1 MGYADFLRKVPLF
14 AELPDADLQ
23 RLCSM
28 IKEVNLAPGEA
39 LFAEGD
45 PGEEAY
51 VIAEGEIEIVKI
63 SSGRDVLLAVRAS
76 GDVIGETALLEM
88 APRNATARARGAC
101 KLLAIHKTL
110 LDELVQGSASAARIM
125 FFTVLARWRATGA
138 MLRQSEKMAQLGT
151 LTAGVAHELNN
162 PAAAVQRGAGQLADA
177 LADLLVA
184 ERALASLVGPWEGP
198 TPPATGSRGETPSSP
213 TRSPAATPSLA
224 ATIEALRATVRASA
238 DRLSDLDAVTRG
250 DREEEVEAWLDARQ
264 VTDAVELA
272 PALVTLDYDA
282 GKLDR
287 LAADVGAANLPA
299 VARWLAAT
307 HLVWNRLAEVAQ
319 GAGRISEIVKAL
331 KGYAYLDQAPVQE
344 VDVHEGIDSTLVIL
358 RHKLK
363 AGIHVARA
371 YASDLPR
378 ISAWGSELNQVW
390 TNILDNAAD
399 ALADR
404 IKDGTAQITIRTRC
418 EQDFVVVE
426 ISDNGPGIPPEIHD
440 RIFEAFFTTKPP
452 GKGTGLGLDISYR
465 IVVHRHRG
473 DLRVSSRPGDTT
485 FTVRLP
491 LNAAA
496 DRGKTAALN
505 AVPPPSDAE
514 LKAIL
519 TGVHTIAVVGLSASP
534 DRPSHQVP
542 AFLKQRGYRIIPVNP
557 TLSDALG
564 EKAYPELLAVPDA
577 IDAVLVFVRSEAVPG
592 VVEQAIEI
600 GARTIWMQEGIVNLE
615 AAARARAAGLSV
627 VMDRCMRA
635 TWQRLLAPG

>member
-28 IKEVNLAPGEA
+28 IKEVNLASGET

-63 SSGRDVLLAVRAS
+63 SSGRDVLLAVRTS

-88 APRNATARARGAC
+88 APRSATARARGAC

-110 LDELVQGSASAARIM
+110 LDELVQSSASAARIM
-125 FFTVLARWRATGA
+125 FFTVLARWRATGV

-162 PAAAVQRGAGQLADA
+162 PAAAVQRGASQLADA
-177 LADLLVA
+177 LSDLLAA
-184 ERALASLVGPWEGP
+184 ERALVEPLATASFAL
-198 TPPATGSRGETPSSP
+198 
-213 TRSPAATPSLA
+213 
-224 ATIEALRATVRASA
+224 TIDALRTAVRASA
-238 DRLSDLDAVTRG
+238 DRLSDLDALTRG
-250 DREEEVEAWLDARQ
+250 DREEQVEAWLDGRQ
-264 VTDAVELA
+264 VADAVELA
-272 PALVTLDYDA
+272 PTLVTLDYDVE
-282 GKLDR
+282 KLDR

-363 AGIHVARA
+363 AGIHVVRD
-371 YASDLPR
+371 YAPDLPR

-390 TNILDNAAD
+390 TNILDNTAD

-404 IKDGTAQITIRTRC
+404 VKDGSAEITIRTRC
-418 EQDFVVVE
+418 EPDFVVVE
-426 ISDNGPGIPPEIHD
+426 ISDNGPGIPPGIQD
-440 RIFEAFFTTKPP
+440 RIFDAFFTTKPP

-485 FTVRLP
+485 FTIRLP

-496 DRGKTAALN
+496 DPAKAPALN

-519 TGVHTIAVVGLSASP
+519 TGVHTIAVVGLSGTT
-534 DRPSHQVP
+534 DRPAHQVP
-542 AFLKQRGYRIIPVNP
+542 AFLKKHGYRVIPVNP
-557 TLSDALG
+557 TLTEALG
-564 EKAYPELLAVPDA
+564 EKAYPELRAVPDA
-577 IDAVLVFVRSEAVPG
+577 IDAVLVFVRSEAVPP

-615 AAARARAAGLSV
+615 AAARARAAGLNV

-635 TWQRLLAPG
+635 TWQRLLAPR

>member
-28 IKEVNLAPGEA
+28 IKEVNLASGET

-63 SSGRDVLLAVRAS
+63 SSGRDVLLAVRTS

-88 APRNATARARGAC
+88 APRSATARARGAC

-125 FFTVLARWRATGA
+125 FFTVLARWRATGV

-162 PAAAVQRGAGQLADA
+162 PAAAVQRGASQLADA
-177 LADLLVA
+177 LADLLAA
-184 ERALASLVGPWEGP
+184 ERALVEPL
-198 TPPATGSRGETPSSP
+198 
-213 TRSPAATPSLA
+213 ATPSFAL
-224 ATIEALRATVRASA
+224 TIDALRTAVRASA
-238 DRLSDLDAVTRG
+238 DRLSDLDALTRG
-250 DREEEVEAWLDARQ
+250 DREEQVEAWLDGRQ
-264 VTDAVELA
+264 VADAVELA
-272 PALVTLDYDA
+272 PTLVTLDYDV

-363 AGIHVARA
+363 AGIHVVRD
-371 YASDLPR
+371 YAPDLPR

-404 IKDGTAQITIRTRC
+404 IKDGSAEIAIRTRC
-418 EQDFVVVE
+418 EPDFVVVE
-426 ISDNGPGIPPEIHD
+426 ISDNGPGIPPGIQD
-440 RIFEAFFTTKPP
+440 RIFDAFFTTKPP

-485 FTVRLP
+485 FTIRLP

-496 DRGKTAALN
+496 DPANAPALN

-519 TGVHTIAVVGLSASP
+519 TGVHTIAVVGLSGTA
-534 DRPSHQVP
+534 DRPAHQVP
-542 AFLKQRGYRIIPVNP
+542 AFLKKHGYRVIPVNP
-557 TLSDALG
+557 TLTEALG
-564 EKAYPELLAVPDA
+564 EKAYPELRAVPDA
-577 IDAVLVFVRSEAVPG
+577 IDAVLVFVRSEAVPP

-615 AAARARAAGLSV
+615 AAARARAAGLTV

-635 TWQRLLAPG
+635 TWQRLLAPR

>member
-28 IKEVNLAPGEA
+28 IKEVNLASGET

-63 SSGRDVLLAVRAS
+63 SSGRDVLLAVRTS

-88 APRNATARARGAC
+88 APRSATARARGPC

-110 LDELVQGSASAARIM
+110 LDELVQSSASAARIM
-125 FFTVLARWRATGA
+125 FFTVLARWRATGV

-162 PAAAVQRGAGQLADA
+162 PAAAVQRGASQLADA
-177 LADLLVA
+177 LSDLLAA
-184 ERALASLVGPWEGP
+184 ERALVEP
-198 TPPATGSRGETPSSP
+198 
-213 TRSPAATPSLA
+213 LA
-224 ATIEALRATVRASA
+224 APSFALTIDALRTAVRASA
-238 DRLSDLDAVTRG
+238 DRLSDLDALTRG
-250 DREEEVEAWLDARQ
+250 DREEQVEAWLDGRQ
-264 VTDAVELA
+264 VADAVELA
-272 PALVTLDYDA
+272 PTLVTLDYDVE
-282 GKLDR
+282 KLDR

-363 AGIHVARA
+363 AGIHVVRD
-371 YASDLPR
+371 YAPDLPR

-404 IKDGTAQITIRTRC
+404 VKDGSAEITIRTRC

-426 ISDNGPGIPPEIHD
+426 ISDNGPGIPPGIQD
-440 RIFEAFFTTKPP
+440 RIFDAFFTTKPP

-485 FTVRLP
+485 FTIRLP

-496 DRGKTAALN
+496 DPAKAPALN

-519 TGVHTIAVVGLSASP
+519 TGVHTIAVVGLSGTT
-534 DRPSHQVP
+534 DRPAHQVP
-542 AFLKQRGYRIIPVNP
+542 AFLKKHGYRVIPVNP
-557 TLSDALG
+557 TLTEALG
-564 EKAYPELLAVPDA
+564 EKAYPELRAVPDA
-577 IDAVLVFVRSEAVPG
+577 IDAVLVFVRSEAVPP

-615 AAARARAAGLSV
+615 AAARARAAGLNV

-635 TWQRLLAPG
+635 TWQRLLAPR

>member
-28 IKEVNLAPGEA
+28 IKEVPLAPGEV
-39 LFAEGD
+39 LFSEGD

-51 VIAEGEIEIVKI
+51 VIAEGEIEIVKAA
-63 SSGRDVLLAVRAS
+63 SGREVLLAVRAS

-88 APRNATARARGAC
+88 APRNATARARGVA

-110 LDELVQGSASAARIM
+110 LDELVQGSASAARVM

-162 PAAAVQRGAGQLADA
+162 PAAAVQRGAAQLADA
-177 LADLLVA
+177 LSALLDA
-184 ERALASLVGPWEGP
+184 ERALGQI
-198 TPPATGSRGETPSSP
+198 PATKQFVIVTELLRD
-213 TRSPAATPSLA
+213 AA
-224 ATIEALRATVRASA
+224 ASGA
-238 DRLSDLDAVTRG
+238 RRPPNLDALSRG
-250 DREEEVEAWLDARQ
+250 DREDEMEAALETRAIADAG
-264 VTDAVELA
+264 ELA
-272 PALVTLDYDA
+272 SVLVTLGYDA
-282 GKLDR
+282 AWLGSI
-287 LAADVGAANLPA
+287 AGQVGADNLP
-299 VARWLAAT
+299 VVLRWLAGT
-307 HLVWNRLAEVAQ
+307 YLVWNRVAEISQ

-331 KGYAYLDQAPVQE
+331 KGYSYLDQAPVQD

-363 AGIHVARA
+363 AGIKVTRD
-371 YASDLPR
+371 YAADLPR
-378 ISAWGSELNQVW
+378 ITAWGSELNQVW

-404 IKDGTAQITIRTRC
+404 IKDGSAEITIRTRR
-418 EQDFVVVE
+418 EGDFVVVE
-426 ISDNGPGIPPEIHD
+426 IGDNGPGIPPEIQD

-473 DLRVSSRPGDTT
+473 DIRVASRPGQTT
-485 FTVRLP
+485 FTVKLP
-491 LNAAA
+491 ISNAADA
-496 DRGKTAALN
+496 GKGPTLN

-514 LKAIL
+514 LKKIL
-519 TGVHTIAVVGLSASP
+519 TGVRTIAVVGMSSKP
-534 DRPSHQVP
+534 DRPAYQVP
-542 AFLKQRGYRIIPVNP
+542 AYLKDHGYRIIPVNP
-557 TLSDALG
+557 TLTAALG
-564 EKAYPELLAVPDA
+564 EKAYPELRAVPDPV
-577 IDAVLVFVRSEAVPG
+577 DAVLLFVRSEAVPPI
-592 VVEQAIEI
+592 VEQAIEI
-600 GARTIWMQEGIVNLE
+600 GARTVWMQEGIINLE
-615 AAARARAAGLSV
+615 AAERARAAGLTV

>member
-28 IKEVNLAPGEA
+28 IKEVNLASGET

-63 SSGRDVLLAVRAS
+63 SSGRDVLLAVRTS

-88 APRNATARARGAC
+88 APRSATARARGAC

-125 FFTVLARWRATGA
+125 FFTVLARWRATGV

-162 PAAAVQRGAGQLADA
+162 PAAAVQRGASQLADA
-177 LADLLVA
+177 LADLLAA
-184 ERALASLVGPWEGP
+184 ERALVEPL
-198 TPPATGSRGETPSSP
+198 
-213 TRSPAATPSLA
+213 ATPSFAL
-224 ATIEALRATVRASA
+224 TIDALRTAVRASA
-238 DRLSDLDAVTRG
+238 DRLSDLDALTRG
-250 DREEEVEAWLDARQ
+250 DREEQVEAWLDGRQ
-264 VTDAVELA
+264 VADAVELA
-272 PALVTLDYDA
+272 PTLVTLDYDV

-363 AGIHVARA
+363 AGIHVVRD
-371 YASDLPR
+371 YAPDLPR

-404 IKDGTAQITIRTRC
+404 IKDGSAEIAIRTRC
-418 EQDFVVVE
+418 EPDFVVVE
-426 ISDNGPGIPPEIHD
+426 ISDNGPGIPPGIQD
-440 RIFEAFFTTKPP
+440 RIFDAFFTTKPP

-485 FTVRLP
+485 FTIRLP

-496 DRGKTAALN
+496 DPANAPALN

-519 TGVHTIAVVGLSASP
+519 TGVHTIAVVGLSGTT
-534 DRPSHQVP
+534 DRPAHQVP
-542 AFLKQRGYRIIPVNP
+542 AFLKKHGYRVIPVNP
-557 TLSDALG
+557 TLTEALG
-564 EKAYPELLAVPDA
+564 EKAYPELRAVPDA
-577 IDAVLVFVRSEAVPG
+577 IDAVLVFVRSEAVPP

-615 AAARARAAGLSV
+615 AAARARAAGLTV

-635 TWQRLLAPG
+635 TWQRLLAPR

>member
-1 MGYADFLRKVPLF
+1 M
-14 AELPDADLQ
+14 
-23 RLCSM
+23 
-28 IKEVNLAPGEA
+28 
-39 LFAEGD
+39 
-45 PGEEAY
+45 
-51 VIAEGEIEIVKI
+51 
-63 SSGRDVLLAVRAS
+63 LLAVRTS

-88 APRNATARARGAC
+88 APRSATARARGAC

-110 LDELVQGSASAARIM
+110 LDELVQSSASAARIM
-125 FFTVLARWRATGA
+125 FFTVLARWRATGV

-162 PAAAVQRGAGQLADA
+162 PAAAVQRGASQLADA
-177 LADLLVA
+177 LADLLAA
-184 ERALASLVGPWEGP
+184 ERALVEPL
-198 TPPATGSRGETPSSP
+198 
-213 TRSPAATPSLA
+213 ATPSFAL
-224 ATIEALRATVRASA
+224 TIDALRTAVRASA
-238 DRLSDLDAVTRG
+238 DRLSDLDALTRG
-250 DREEEVEAWLDARQ
+250 DREEQVEAWLDGRQ
-264 VTDAVELA
+264 VADAVELA
-272 PALVTLDYDA
+272 PTLVTLDYDVD
-282 GKLDR
+282 KLDR

-363 AGIHVARA
+363 AGIHVVRD
-371 YASDLPR
+371 YAPDLPR

-404 IKDGTAQITIRTRC
+404 VKDGSARDHHPHPVRAGLRRRGDQRQRPRHPARHP
-418 EQDFVVVE
+418 
-426 ISDNGPGIPPEIHD
+426 GPD
-440 RIFEAFFTTKPP
+440 LRAFFTTKPP

-485 FTVRLP
+485 FTIRLP

-496 DRGKTAALN
+496 DPAKAPALN

-519 TGVHTIAVVGLSASP
+519 TGVHTIAVVGLSGTT
-534 DRPSHQVP
+534 DRPAHQVP
-542 AFLKQRGYRIIPVNP
+542 AFLKKHGYRVIPVNP
-557 TLSDALG
+557 TLTEALG
-564 EKAYPELLAVPDA
+564 EKAYPELRAVPDA
-577 IDAVLVFVRSEAVPG
+577 IDAVLVFVRSEAVPP

-615 AAARARAAGLSV
+615 AAARARAAGLNV

-635 TWQRLLAPG
+635 TWQRLLAPR

>member
-28 IKEVNLAPGEA
+28 IKEVNLASGET

-63 SSGRDVLLAVRAS
+63 SSGRDVLLAVRTS

-88 APRNATARARGAC
+88 APRSATARARGAC

-110 LDELVQGSASAARIM
+110 LDELVQSSASAARIM
-125 FFTVLARWRATGA
+125 FFTVLARWRATGV

-162 PAAAVQRGAGQLADA
+162 PAAAVQRGASQLADA
-177 LADLLVA
+177 LADLLAA
-184 ERALASLVGPWEGP
+184 ERALVEPL
-198 TPPATGSRGETPSSP
+198 
-213 TRSPAATPSLA
+213 ATPSFAL
-224 ATIEALRATVRASA
+224 TIDALRTAVRASA
-238 DRLSDLDAVTRG
+238 DRLSDLDALTRG
-250 DREEEVEAWLDARQ
+250 DREEQVEAWLDGRQ
-264 VTDAVELA
+264 VADAVELA
-272 PALVTLDYDA
+272 PTLVTLDYDV

-363 AGIHVARA
+363 AGIHVVRD
-371 YASDLPR
+371 YAPDLPR

-404 IKDGTAQITIRTRC
+404 IKDGSAEIAIRTRC
-418 EQDFVVVE
+418 EPDFVVVE
-426 ISDNGPGIPPEIHD
+426 ISDNGPGIPPGIQD
-440 RIFEAFFTTKPP
+440 RIFDAFFTTKPP

-485 FTVRLP
+485 FTIRLP

-496 DRGKTAALN
+496 DPANAPALN

-519 TGVHTIAVVGLSASP
+519 TGVHTIAVVGLSGTA
-534 DRPSHQVP
+534 DRPAHQVP
-542 AFLKQRGYRIIPVNP
+542 AFLKKHGYRVIPVNP
-557 TLSDALG
+557 TLTEALG
-564 EKAYPELLAVPDA
+564 EKAYPELRAVPDA
-577 IDAVLVFVRSEAVPG
+577 IDAVLVFVRSEAVPP
-592 VVEQAIEI
+592 VVEQAIEV

-615 AAARARAAGLSV
+615 AAARARAAGLTV